1 MAFPSK
7 VEYLPT
13 SMKGWIQ
20 AFNNIAFQIVQWLEP
35 KMFGERE
42 ENGASTPQLQSMNL
56 MHIKNKNILKGTFY
70 QIMPF
75 YPFLGLMQSQVSH
88 INQPNMLTISTINTY
103 PNTLRTIIYYHP
115 NIKE

>member
-1 MAFPSK
+1 MALPSK

-42 ENGASTPQLQSMNL
+42 ENGACTPQLQSMNL

-75 YPFLGLMQSQVSH
+75 YPFLGLMQIQVSH
-88 INQPNMLTISTINTY
+88 IDQPMMLTISTSNNY
-103 PNTLRTIIYYHP
+103 PNTLKIMTFLNP